1 MYNEVMSEIIIL
13 SSFFVLFC
21 LFVWIEYLRYKQ
33 EQRHLEKTKEK
44 SEAAMAD
51 YLKLNQTD
59 VGNVGKEMYQRMKA
73 RELKDALIETNVSD
87 SEDEDEGVA

>member
-1 MYNEVMSEIIIL
+1 MYNGMMVDIIIL
-13 SSFFVLFC
+13 SAFFVLFC

-33 EQRHLEKTKEK
+33 EKNHLEKTKEK

-73 RELKDALIETNVSD
+73 RELKDELIETNSTD
-87 SEDEDEGVA
+87 GEDEG